1 MDESS
6 QRNALVQAGRRLR
19 AAGLVLATEGNLS
32 TRLVEDRILVSP
44 AGRRKDELDAGD
56 LVVVSLAQD
65 DRETRPSGRPS
76 SDLAIHRAIYEA
88 RGELRA
94 IAHAHPP
101 AALAVTLAG
110 ELPDP
115 SSLPETAL
123 LLPRLPFVPFAPP
136 GSERLAAAI
145 ASAFGSPDDI
155 AGLPGAVLL
164 ERHGAV
170 AVGETIDEAV
180 DRLELVD
187 LLCRVWRDARL
198 LGRAERAAK

>member
-19 AAGLVLATEGNLS
+19 AAGLVVATEGNLS
-32 TRLVEDRILVSP
+32 TRLGEDRILVSP

-56 LVVVSLAQD
+56 LVVVSLAED

-94 IAHAHPP
+94 IAHAHLP

-110 ELPDP
+110 ALPDP

>member
-1 MDESS
+1 MDEFS

-19 AAGLVLATEGNLS
+19 AAGLVVATEGNLS
-32 TRLVEDRILVSP
+32 TRLGEDRILVSP

-56 LVVVSLAQD
+56 LVVVSLAED

-94 IAHAHPP
+94 IAHAHLP

>member
-32 TRLVEDRILVSP
+32 TRLGEDRILVSP

-56 LVVVSLAQD
+56 LVVVSLAED

-101 AALAVTLAG
+101 AALALTLAG

>member
-1 MDESS
+1 MDEFS

-32 TRLVEDRILVSP
+32 TRLGEDRILVSP

>member
-32 TRLVEDRILVSP
+32 TRLGEDRILVSP

-56 LVVVSLAQD
+56 LVVVSLAED
-65 DRETRPSGRPS
+65 GRESRPAGQPS

-101 AALAVTLAG
+101 AALALTLAG

>member
-1 MDESS
+1 MDEFS

-32 TRLVEDRILVSP
+32 TRLGEDRILVSP

-94 IAHAHPP
+94 IAHAHLP

>member
-1 MDESS
+1 MDEFS
-6 QRNALVQAGRRLR
+6 QRNAQVRAGRRLR
-19 AAGLVLATEGNLS
+19 AAGLVVATEGNLS
-32 TRLVEDRILVSP
+32 TRLGEDRILVSP

-56 LVVVSLAQD
+56 LVVVSLAED

-94 IAHAHPP
+94 IAHAHLP

-145 ASAFGSPDDI
+145 ASAFGSPHDI

>member
-1 MDESS
+1 VDESS

-19 AAGLVLATEGNLS
+19 AAGLVVATEGNLS
-32 TRLVEDRILVSP
+32 TRLGDDRILVSP
-44 AGRRKDELDAGD
+44 AGGRKDELEARDI
-56 LVVVSLAQD
+56 VVVSLAED
-65 DRETRPSGRPS
+65 DRDSRPSGRPS
-76 SDLAIHRAIYEA
+76 SDLAIHRAIYEV

-101 AALAVTLAG
+101 AALALTLAG

-115 SSLPETAL
+115 TILPETAL
-123 LLPRLPFVPFAPP
+123 LLPRLPLVPFAPP

-145 ASAFGSPDDI
+145 ASAFGAADDI
-155 AGLPGAVLL
+155 AGRPAAVLL

-170 AVGETIDEAV
+170 AVGETIDQAV

-198 LGRAERAAK
+198 LGWVERAAL

>member
-1 MDESS
+1 VDESS

-32 TRLVEDRILVSP
+32 TRLGEDRILVSP

-56 LVVVSLAQD
+56 LVVVSLAED

-94 IAHAHPP
+94 IAHAHLP

>member
-1 MDESS
+1 VDESS

-32 TRLVEDRILVSP
+32 TRLGEDRILVSP

-56 LVVVSLAQD
+56 LVVVSLAED
-65 DRETRPSGRPS
+65 DRESRPSGRPS

-94 IAHAHPP
+94 IAHAHLP

>member
-32 TRLVEDRILVSP
+32 TRLGEDRILVSP

-56 LVVVSLAQD
+56 LVVVSLAED
-65 DRETRPSGRPS
+65 DHETRPSGRPS

>member
-19 AAGLVLATEGNLS
+19 AAGLVLATKGNLS
-32 TRLVEDRILVSP
+32 TRLGEDRILVSP

-56 LVVVSLAQD
+56 LVVVSLAED
-65 DRETRPSGRPS
+65 DRESRPSGRPS

-94 IAHAHPP
+94 IAHAHLP

>member
-19 AAGLVLATEGNLS
+19 AAGLVVATEGNLS
-32 TRLVEDRILVSP
+32 TRLGDDRILVSP
-44 AGRRKDELDAGD
+44 AGRRKDELEASDI
-56 LVVVSLAQD
+56 VVVSLAED
-65 DRETRPSGRPS
+65 DRDSRPSGRPS
-76 SDLAIHRAIYEA
+76 SDLAIHRAIYVA

-101 AALAVTLAG
+101 AALALTLAG

-115 SSLPETAL
+115 AILPETAL

-145 ASAFGSPDDI
+145 ASVFGAADDV

-170 AVGETIDEAV
+170 AVGETIDQAV

-198 LGRAERAAK
+198 LGWVERAGL

>member
-32 TRLVEDRILVSP
+32 TRLGEDRILVSP

-56 LVVVSLAQD
+56 LVVVSLAED

-94 IAHAHPP
+94 IAHAHLP
-101 AALAVTLAG
+101 AALALTLAG

>member
-1 MDESS
+1 MREIF
-6 QRNALVQAGRRLR
+6 RLLKPGGR
-19 AAGLVLATEGNLS
+19 LVLATEGNLS
-32 TRLVEDRILVSP
+32 TRLGEDRILVSP

>member
-1 MDESS
+1 MDEFS

-32 TRLVEDRILVSP
+32 TRLGEDRILVSP

-56 LVVVSLAQD
+56 LVVVSLAED
-65 DRETRPSGRPS
+65 DRESRPSGRPS

-94 IAHAHPP
+94 IAHAHLP

>member
-76 SDLAIHRAIYEA
+76 SNLAIHRAIYEA

>member
-1 MDESS
+1 MDEFS

-32 TRLVEDRILVSP
+32 TRLGEDRILVSP

-56 LVVVSLAQD
+56 LVVVSLAED

-94 IAHAHPP
+94 IAHAHLP

-136 GSERLAAAI
+136 GSERLAAVI

>member
-1 MDESS
+1 VDESS

-19 AAGLVLATEGNLS
+19 AAGLVVATEGNLS
-32 TRLVEDRILVSP
+32 IRLGEDRILVSP
-44 AGRRKDELDAGD
+44 AGRRKDGLEAGD
-56 LVVVSLAQD
+56 IVVVSLAEDHD
-65 DRETRPSGRPS
+65 DSRPSGRPS

-101 AALAVTLAG
+101 AALALTLAG

-115 SSLPETAL
+115 SILPETAL

-145 ASAFGSPDDI
+145 ASAFGAADDI

-164 ERHGAV
+164 EHHGAV
-170 AVGETIDEAV
+170 AVGETIDQAV

-187 LLCRVWRDARL
+187 LLCRAWRDARL
-198 LGRAERAAK
+198 LGWAKRPAL

>member
-32 TRLVEDRILVSP
+32 TRLGEDRILVSP

-56 LVVVSLAQD
+56 LVVVSLAED
-65 DRETRPSGRPS
+65 DRESRPSGRPS

-101 AALAVTLAG
+101 AALALTLAG

>member
-1 MDESS
+1 VDESS

-32 TRLVEDRILVSP
+32 TRLGEDRILVSP

>member
-1 MDESS
+1 VDESS

-32 TRLVEDRILVSP
+32 TRLGEDRILVSP

-56 LVVVSLAQD
+56 LVVVSLAED
-65 DRETRPSGRPS
+65 DRESRPSGRPS

-101 AALAVTLAG
+101 AALALTLAG

>member
-32 TRLVEDRILVSP
+32 IRLGEDRILVSP

-56 LVVVSLAQD
+56 LVVVSLAED
-65 DRETRPSGRPS
+65 DRESRPSGRPS

-94 IAHAHPP
+94 IAHAHLP

>member
-32 TRLVEDRILVSP
+32 TRLGEDRILVSP

-56 LVVVSLAQD
+56 LVVVSLAED
-65 DRETRPSGRPS
+65 DRESRPSGRPS

-94 IAHAHPP
+94 IAHAHLP

>member
-1 MDESS
+1 VDEFS

-19 AAGLVLATEGNLS
+19 AAGLVVATEGNLS
-32 TRLVEDRILVSP
+32 TRLGEDRILVSP

-56 LVVVSLAQD
+56 LVVVSLAED
-65 DRETRPSGRPS
+65 DRESRPSGRPS

>member
-1 MDESS
+1 MDEFS

-19 AAGLVLATEGNLS
+19 AAGLVVATEGNLS
-32 TRLVEDRILVSP
+32 TRLGEDRILVSP

-56 LVVVSLAQD
+56 LVVVSLAED
-65 DRETRPSGRPS
+65 DRESRPSGRPS

-94 IAHAHPP
+94 IAHAHLP

>member
-32 TRLVEDRILVSP
+32 TRLGEDRILVSP

-56 LVVVSLAQD
+56 LVVVSLAED
-65 DRETRPSGRPS
+65 DRESRPSGRPS

-94 IAHAHPP
+94 IAHAHLP
-101 AALAVTLAG
+101 AALALTLAG

>member
-32 TRLVEDRILVSP
+32 TRLGEDRILVSP

-56 LVVVSLAQD
+56 LVVVSLAED

-94 IAHAHPP
+94 IAHAHLP

>member
-1 MDESS
+1 VDESS

-32 TRLVEDRILVSP
+32 TRLGEDRILVSP

-56 LVVVSLAQD
+56 LVVVSLAED

-101 AALAVTLAG
+101 AALALTLAG

>member
-1 MDESS
+1 M
-6 QRNALVQAGRRLR
+6 
-19 AAGLVLATEGNLS
+19 
-32 TRLVEDRILVSP
+32 
-44 AGRRKDELDAGD
+44 
-56 LVVVSLAQD
+56 
-65 DRETRPSGRPS
+65 
-76 SDLAIHRAIYEA
+76 
-88 RGELRA
+88 
-94 IAHAHPP
+94 
-101 AALAVTLAG
+101 TLAG

>member
-1 MDESS
+1 VDESS

-19 AAGLVLATEGNLS
+19 AAGLVVATEGNLS
-32 TRLVEDRILVSP
+32 TRLGDDRILVSP
-44 AGRRKDELDAGD
+44 AGRRKDELEARDI
-56 LVVVSLAQD
+56 VVVSLAED
-65 DRETRPSGRPS
+65 DRDSRPSGRPS
-76 SDLAIHRAIYEA
+76 SDLAIHRAIYEV

-101 AALAVTLAG
+101 AALALTLAG

-115 SSLPETAL
+115 TILPETAL
-123 LLPRLPFVPFAPP
+123 LLPRLPLVPFAPP

-145 ASAFGSPDDI
+145 ASAFGAADDI
-155 AGLPGAVLL
+155 AGRPAAVLL

-170 AVGETIDEAV
+170 AVGETIDQAV

-198 LGRAERAAK
+198 LGWVDRAAL

>member
-1 MDESS
+1 VDESS

-19 AAGLVLATEGNLS
+19 AAGLVVATEGNLS
-32 TRLVEDRILVSP
+32 TRLGEDRILVSP
-44 AGRRKDELDAGD
+44 AGRRKDELEAGD
-56 LVVVSLAQD
+56 LVVVSLAED
-65 DRETRPSGRPS
+65 DRDSRPSGRPS
-76 SDLAIHRAIYEA
+76 SDLAIHRAIYGA
-88 RGELRA
+88 RAAVRA

-101 AALAVTLAG
+101 AALALTLAG

-115 SSLPETAL
+115 SILPETAL
-123 LLPRLPFVPFAPP
+123 LLPRLPFVPFAAP

-155 AGLPGAVLL
+155 ADLPGAVLL

-170 AVGETIDEAV
+170 AVGETIDQAV

-198 LGRAERAAK
+198 LGWAERAAK

>member
-1 MDESS
+1 VDESS

-32 TRLVEDRILVSP
+32 TRLGEDRILVSP

-56 LVVVSLAQD
+56 LVVVSLAED
-65 DRETRPSGRPS
+65 DRESRPSGRPS

-94 IAHAHPP
+94 IAHAHLP
-101 AALAVTLAG
+101 AALALTLAG